1 MKIENMNKKE
11 QILEAARDIF
21 FKKSFYEATMDDIA
35 QLSGVKKSTIYYYFS
50 SKIDLASQLLEVN
63 IKKIFEKIN
72 EIISTTG
79 NIKQRIELIV
89 DFYINLLEK
98 NSKIFIIMQRIGY
111 DFMQKEDSKK
121 KINELFE
128 KLRKNQKKAGDLFG
142 EVTLSSGKKV
152 SGDLFLY
159 SLVAALGRAIFENVS
174 QGRKPKKEDL
184 LAIGD
189 IFIASV
195 KEQGTVLCVNMG

>member
-1 MKIENMNKKE
+1 MENIDKKE
-11 QILEAARDIF
+11 KILEAAREVF

-35 QLSGVKKSTIYYYFS
+35 QLSGIKKPTIYYYFP

-63 IKKIFEKIN
+63 VKKIFGKIN
-72 EIISTTG
+72 EIISTTS
-79 NIKQRIELIV
+79 NIKQRIKMIV
-89 DFYINLLEK
+89 NFYINLLEE
-98 NSKIFIIMQRIGY
+98 NSKTFIIMQRIGY

-121 KINELFE
+121 KMNELFE
-128 KLRKNQKKAGDLFG
+128 QLRKKQKKAGDLFG
-142 EVTLSSGKKV
+142 EVILSSGKRV

-159 SLVAALGRAIFENVS
+159 SMIAALGRIIFENVS
-174 QGRKPKKEDL
+174 QGRKPRKVDL

-195 KEQGTVLCVNMG
+195 K

>member
-1 MKIENMNKKE
+1 MEMESINKKE
-11 QILEAARDIF
+11 KILEAAREVF

-35 QLSGVKKSTIYYYFS
+35 QLSGVKKPTIYYYFP
-50 SKIDLASQLLEVN
+50 SKVDLASQLLEVN
-63 IKKIFEKIN
+63 VKKIFEKIG
-72 EIISTTG
+72 EIISTTS
-79 NIKQRIELIV
+79 NVKQRIKMIV
-89 DFYINLLEK
+89 DFYINLLEE

-121 KINELFE
+121 KINELFK
-128 KLRKNQKKAGDLFG
+128 KLRRKQKKAGDLFG
-142 EVTLSSGKKV
+142 EVILSSGKRV

-159 SLVAALGRAIFENVS
+159 SMIAALGRVIFENVS
-174 QGRKPKKEDL
+174 QGRKPKKDDL

-195 KEQGTVLCVNMG
+195 K

>member
-1 MKIENMNKKE
+1 MEIESMNKKE

-35 QLSGVKKSTIYYYFS
+35 LLSGVKKSTIYYYFP

-63 IKKIFEKIN
+63 VKKIFEKTS
-72 EIISTTG
+72 EIISITS

-89 DFYINLLEK
+89 DFYIDLLEK

-128 KLRKNQKKAGDLFG
+128 KLRKKQKKAGDLFG
-142 EVTLSSGKKV
+142 EVTLSSGKRI

-195 KEQGTVLCVNMG
+195 K

>member
-1 MKIENMNKKE
+1 M
-11 QILEAARDIF
+11 
-21 FKKSFYEATMDDIA
+21 
-35 QLSGVKKSTIYYYFS
+35 
-50 SKIDLASQLLEVN
+50 EVN
-63 IKKIFEKIN
+63 VKKIFEKIN
-72 EIISTTG
+72 EIISTTSS
-79 NIKQRIELIV
+79 IKQRIKMIV
-89 DFYINLLEK
+89 SFYINLLEE

-128 KLRKNQKKAGDLFG
+128 KLRKKQKDAGDLFG
-142 EVTLSSGKKV
+142 EVILCSGKRV

-159 SLVAALGRAIFENVS
+159 SMIAGLGRVIFENVS
-174 QGRKPKKEDL
+174 QGKKPKKEDL

-195 KEQGTVLCVNMG
+195 K

>member
-1 MKIENMNKKE
+1 MEMMEMENINKKE
-11 QILEAARDIF
+11 IILEAAREVF

-35 QLSGVKKSTIYYYFS
+35 QLSGIKKPTIYYYFP

-63 IKKIFEKIN
+63 VKKIFGKIN
-72 EIISTTG
+72 EIISTTS
-79 NIKQRIELIV
+79 NIKQRIKMIV
-89 DFYINLLEK
+89 DFYINLLEE
-98 NSKIFIIMQRIGY
+98 NSKTFIIMQRIGY

-128 KLRKNQKKAGDLFG
+128 KLRKKQKEAGDLFG
-142 EVTLSSGKKV
+142 EVILSSGKRV

-159 SLVAALGRAIFENVS
+159 SMVAALGRIIFENVS
-174 QGRKPKKEDL
+174 QGRKPRKDDL

-195 KEQGTVLCVNMG
+195 K

>member
-1 MKIENMNKKE
+1 MEMKSINKKE
-11 QILEAARDIF
+11 KIFEAAREVF

-35 QLSGVKKSTIYYYFS
+35 QLSGIKKPTIYYYFP

-63 IKKIFEKIN
+63 IKKIFGKIN
-72 EIISTTG
+72 EIISAT
-79 NIKQRIELIV
+79 NNVKDRIKMIV
-89 DFYINLLEK
+89 DFYINLLEE
-98 NSKIFIIMQRIGY
+98 NSKIFIIMQRISY

-128 KLRKNQKKAGDLFG
+128 KLRKKQKKAGDLFG
-142 EVTLSSGKKV
+142 EVVLSSGKRV

-159 SLVAALGRAIFENVS
+159 SLVAALGRVIFENVS
-174 QGRKPKKEDL
+174 QGRKPKKDDL
-184 LAIGD
+184 LAIRD

-195 KEQGTVLCVNMG
+195 K

>member
-1 MKIENMNKKE
+1 MNMENINKKE
-11 QILEAARDIF
+11 IILEAAREIF

-35 QLSGVKKSTIYYYFS
+35 LLSGVKKPTIYYYFP

-63 IKKIFEKIN
+63 VKKIFEKIN
-72 EIISTTG
+72 EIISTTRDV
-79 NIKQRIELIV
+79 KQRIKMIV
-89 DFYINLLEK
+89 DFYINLLEE

-128 KLRKNQKKAGDLFG
+128 K
-142 EVTLSSGKKV
+142 V

-159 SLVAALGRAIFENVS
+159 SVIAALGRAIFENVS
-174 QGRKPKKEDL
+174 QGKKPKKEDL

-195 KEQGTVLCVNMG
+195 K

>member
-1 MKIENMNKKE
+1 MDMENIDKKE

-35 QLSGVKKSTIYYYFS
+35 LLSGVKKSTIYYYFP
-50 SKIDLASQLLEVN
+50 SKIDLASQLMEVN
-63 IKKIFEKIN
+63 VKNIFEKIN
-72 EIISTTG
+72 KIISTTS
-79 NIKQRIELIV
+79 NVKQRVKMIV
-89 DFYINLLEK
+89 DFYINLLEE
-98 NSKIFIIMQRIGY
+98 NSKIFIIMQRISY
-111 DFMQKEDSKK
+111 DFMHKEESKK

-142 EVTLSSGKKV
+142 EVILCSGKKV

-159 SLVAALGRAIFENVS
+159 SMIAALGRAIFENVS
-174 QGRKPKKEDL
+174 QGRKPKKEEL

-195 KEQGTVLCVNMG
+195 K

>member
-1 MKIENMNKKE
+1 MEIENMNKKE

-35 QLSGVKKSTIYYYFS
+35 LLSGVKKSTIYYYFP
-50 SKIDLASQLLEVN
+50 SKIDLASKLMEVN
-63 IKKIFEKIN
+63 VKKIFEKTS
-72 EIISTTG
+72 EIISITN

-111 DFMQKEDSKK
+111 DFMHKEESKK

-128 KLRKNQKKAGDLFG
+128 KLRKKQKKAGDLFG
-142 EVTLSSGKKV
+142 EVTLSSGKRI

-159 SLVAALGRAIFENVS
+159 SLVAALGRAIFENIS
-174 QGRKPKKEDL
+174 QGKKPKKEDL

-189 IFIASV
+189 IFITSV
-195 KEQGTVLCVNMG
+195 S

>member
-1 MKIENMNKKE
+1 MNIENIDKKE
-11 QILEAARDIF
+11 IILEAARDIF

-35 QLSGVKKSTIYYYFS
+35 QLSGIKKPTIYYYFP

-63 IKKIFEKIN
+63 VKNIFEKIGK
-72 EIISTTG
+72 IISTTS
-79 NIKQRIELIV
+79 NVKQRIKMIV
-89 DFYINLLEK
+89 DFYINLLEE

-111 DFMQKEDSKK
+111 DFMQKEDSKR

-128 KLRKNQKKAGDLFG
+128 KLRKKQKDAGDLFG
-142 EVTLSSGKKV
+142 EVTLSSGKRV

-159 SLVAALGRAIFENVS
+159 SMIAALGRVIFENVS
-174 QGRKPKKEDL
+174 QGRKPRKDDL

-195 KEQGTVLCVNMG
+195 K

>member
-1 MKIENMNKKE
+1 MKMESMNKKE

-35 QLSGVKKSTIYYYFS
+35 LLSGVKKSTIYYYFP
-50 SKIDLASQLLEVN
+50 SKIDLASELLEANV
-63 IKKIFEKIN
+63 KKIFEKTS
-72 EIISTTG
+72 EIISITN

-128 KLRKNQKKAGDLFG
+128 KLRKNQKKTGDLFG
-142 EVTLSSGKKV
+142 EVILSSGKRI

-159 SLVAALGRAIFENVS
+159 SLVAALGRVIFENVS

-195 KEQGTVLCVNMG
+195 K

>member
-1 MKIENMNKKE
+1 MEIENRNKKE
-11 QILEAARDIF
+11 QILEAAQDIF

-35 QLSGVKKSTIYYYFS
+35 LLSGVKKSTIYYYFP
-50 SKIDLASQLLEVN
+50 SKIDLASELLEANVKN
-63 IKKIFEKIN
+63 IFKKTS
-72 EIISTTG
+72 EIISITN

-89 DFYINLLEK
+89 DFYINLLEE
-98 NSKIFIIMQRIGY
+98 NSKIFIIMQRISY
-111 DFMQKEDSKK
+111 DFMHKEDSKK
-121 KINELFE
+121 KINELFG
-128 KLRKNQKKAGDLFG
+128 KLRKNQKKTGDLFG
-142 EVTLSSGKKV
+142 EVTLSSGKRI

-174 QGRKPKKEDL
+174 QGKKPKKDDL

-195 KEQGTVLCVNMG
+195 K